1 MRLLLTGF
9 EPFAGFAA
17 NPTQRL
23 VEEIEAGA
31 MIGLPATEVVTLL
44 LPVTFDGALAR
55 VRAALDDL
63 RPDAVLSLGLAAGR
77 TCVTPER
84 VGVNIAHV
92 EPASAGTGRD
102 GREGGHDRADN
113 AGAAPRHA
121 PVVAGGPDALL
132 ATYAPERAV
141 AALRAAGVPAAVS
154 ESAGTYVCNTVLY
167 GVLEHLRRTGRE
179 EVPAGFVHVPA
190 TLDLALAD
198 PTLPSM
204 DVGLLQRAVAAL
216 LSDLRGS

>member
-9 EPFAGFAA
+9 EPFAGYAA

-23 VEEIEAGA
+23 VAETDAACVPGA
-31 MIGLPATEVVTLL
+31 EVVPVL
-44 LPVTFDGALAR
+44 LPVTFEGALAR
-55 VRAALDDL
+55 VRGALDEH

-92 EPASAGTGRD
+92 EPAAVGPGQ
-102 GREGGHDRADN
+102 EGGHDRADN

-121 PVVAGGPDALL
+121 RVSEGAPDALL
-132 ATYAPERAV
+132 STYAPDRAV
-141 AALRAAGVPAAVS
+141 TALRTAGVPAAVS

-167 GVLEHLRRTGRE
+167 GVLEHLRRTRRE
-179 EVPAGFVHVPA
+179 RVPAGFVHVPA
-190 TLDLALAD
+190 TPDLALHD
-198 PTLPSM
+198 PRLPSM
-204 DVGLLQRAVAAL
+204 DLGLLQRAVVAL
-216 LSDLRGS
+216 LQDLRDSV

>member
-1 MRLLLTGF
+1 MKLLLTGF

-23 VEEIEAGA
+23 VEEVERR
-31 MIGLPATEVVTLL
+31 PAPDVEVVPVL

-55 VRAALDDL
+55 VRAAIDEHE
-63 RPDAVLSLGLAAGR
+63 PDGVLSLGLAAGR

-84 VGVNIAHV
+84 IGVNVAHV
-92 EPASAGTGRD
+92 EPSAA
-102 GREGGHDRADN
+102 EGGHDRADN
-113 AGAAPRHA
+113 EGAAPRHA
-121 PVVAGGPDALL
+121 RIVGDGQDALL
-132 ATYAPERAV
+132 ATYAPDGAV

-179 EVPAGFVHVPA
+179 DVPAGFVHVPA
-190 TLDLALAD
+190 TPDLALAD
-198 PTLPSM
+198 SSLPSM
-204 DVGLLQRAVAAL
+204 DPGLLRTGLSVL
-216 LSDLRGS
+216 LQDLIDRVRPATRLD